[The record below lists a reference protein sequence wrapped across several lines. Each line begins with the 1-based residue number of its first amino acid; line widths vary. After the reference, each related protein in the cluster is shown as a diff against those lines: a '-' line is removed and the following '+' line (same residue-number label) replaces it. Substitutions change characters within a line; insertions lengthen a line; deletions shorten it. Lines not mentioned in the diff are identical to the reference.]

1 MIGKIKQ
8 WLYDRF
14 LPMWA
19 KETVL
24 VDNRQLR
31 REIKELEQKNRE
43 LEAYI
48 DGLQTGIRGMR
59 RIVINNSGKEN
70 KNESIK

>member
-1 MIGKIKQ
+1 MIRKIKQ

-24 VDNRQLR
+24 AENRQLR
-31 REIKELEQKNRE
+31 KEIKELEQKNRE

-48 DGLQTGIRGMR
+48 NGLNAGIRSLR

-70 KNESIK
+70 KT

>member
-1 MIGKIKQ
+1 MIRKIKQ
-8 WLYDRF
+8 WFCDRF

-19 KETVL
+19 KKTVL
-24 VDNRQLR
+24 ADNRNLQR
-31 REIKELEQKNRE
+31 KVEELEQKNRE

-59 RIVINNSGKEN
+59 RIVINHSGKEN
-70 KNESIK
+70 KT

>member
-1 MIGKIKQ
+1 MIKKIRN
-8 WLYDRF
+8 WLFDRF

-24 VDNRQLR
+24 ADNRTLKR
-31 REIKELEQKNRE
+31 KVDELEQKNRE
-43 LEAYI
+43 LQAYI
-48 DGLQTGIRGMR
+48 DGLQAGIRGMR

-70 KNESIK
+70 KT

>member
-1 MIGKIKQ
+1 MIRKIKQ
-8 WLYDRF
+8 WLYGRF

-24 VDNRQLR
+24 ADNRNLQR
-31 REIKELEQKNRE
+31 KVEKLEQKNRE

-59 RIVINNSGKEN
+59 RGSP
-70 KNESIK
+70 S

>member
-1 MIGKIKQ
+1 MIKKIKN
-8 WLYDRF
+8 WLFDRF

-24 VDNRQLR
+24 ADNRQLR
-31 REIKELEQKNRE
+31 REIEELEQKNRE
-43 LEAYI
+43 LQAYI
-48 DGLQTGIRGMR
+48 DGLQAGIRGMR

-70 KNESIK
+70 KT

>member
-1 MIGKIKQ
+1 MIRKMKQ

-24 VDNRQLR
+24 VDNRDLQR
-31 REIKELEQKNRE
+31 KVAELEQKNRE

-48 DGLQTGIRGMR
+48 DGLHTGIRSMR
-59 RIVINNSGKEN
+59 RIVINHSGKES
-70 KNESIK
+70 KT

>member
-1 MIGKIKQ
+1 MIRKMKQ
-8 WLYDRF
+8 WLLDRF

-24 VDNRQLR
+24 ADNQKFRK
-31 REIKELEQKNRE
+31 EIKELEQKNRE
-43 LEAYI
+43 LEAFI
-48 DGLQTGIRGMR
+48 NGLQTGLRSMR

-70 KNESIK
+70 KA